1 MTMTMKQT
9 ATKTTMMM
17 CVLAA
22 LASAAL
28 VHGAAASAP
37 DRFSVYFKTDVKR
50 GDGVFR
56 VDVQRSLAPLG
67 ADRFYELCD
76 TGFFDNAGFFR
87 VVDNFV
93 VQFGL
98 AADPALTAKW
108 EPKRLQDD
116 PVAGHNTRGT
126 ITFATSGP
134 NTRTTQLFVNL
145 GDNSQSLDSQGFAPF
160 GNVVQGMDVVDA
172 IYSGYGEQ
180 PDQGAITREG
190 NAYLKKHFEKLNYIL
205 STKIVKGEPPV
216 SQSTTGPNPGQQ
228 QFGGWQGG
236 QQQGLQPPS
245 SPFANNNGLPS
256 NNGFGAPNAPPQPPA
271 AGLNNS

>member
-1 MTMTMKQT
+1 MVPLRARLT
-9 ATKTTMMM
+9 ALVCTLRRMSNAAMVCSVWTCSGRWLRWVRTASMS
-17 CVLAA
+17 CVT
-22 LASAAL
+22 LASSTTQASSVSSTTLSCSL
-28 VHGAAASAP
+28 VL
-37 DRFSVYFKTDVKR
+37 
-50 GDGVFR
+50 
-56 VDVQRSLAPLG
+56 SLSSYSRIVLNNSNIYNRTVA
-67 ADRFYELCD
+67 
-76 TGFFDNAGFFR
+76 
-87 VVDNFV
+87 
-93 VQFGL
+93 GL